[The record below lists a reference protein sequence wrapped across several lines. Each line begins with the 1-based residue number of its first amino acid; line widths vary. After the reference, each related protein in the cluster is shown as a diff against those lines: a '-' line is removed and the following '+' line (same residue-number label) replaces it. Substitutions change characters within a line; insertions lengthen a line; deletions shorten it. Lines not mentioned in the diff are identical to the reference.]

1 MVNRFEQL
9 LFPCF
14 CLLCGAPSRRPAD
27 ICAPCQQELPL
38 LGPHC
43 QRCAL
48 PLANAISAQC
58 GQCLKKAPDFQR
70 LIAGWRYQ
78 GSAARLISQFK
89 YQRQHSYGRVLA
101 DLLAEQILEAYEE
114 QAMPDLLVA
123 TPMHWLRRLKRG
135 FNHSEQLASHLSQ
148 RLGIPVYRDIRR
160 VRNSKPQQTLN
171 AELRR
176 HNLKSVFRARQLLDG
191 QRIAVVDDVVT
202 TGATANE
209 LSRTLLKAGAD
220 EVHIW
225 CLARTPK

>member
-9 LFPCF
+9 LFPGF
-14 CLLCGAPSRRPAD
+14 CLLCGAASRRRAD
-27 ICAPCQQELPL
+27 ICAPCQQELPA

-48 PLANAISAQC
+48 PLATVTSVPC

-114 QAMPDLLVA
+114 QAMPDLVVA

-209 LSRTLLKAGAD
+209 LSRTLLKAGAA

>member
-9 LFPCF
+9 LFPGF
-14 CLLCGAPSRRPAD
+14 CLLCGAPSQRSAD
-27 ICAPCQQELPL
+27 ICAPCEQELPI

-43 QRCAL
+43 QRCGL
-48 PLANAISAQC
+48 PLTTATASQC

-101 DLLAEQILEAYEE
+101 DLLAEQILGAYQQ

-123 TPMHWLRRLKRG
+123 TPMHWFRRLRRG
-135 FNHSEQLASHLSQ
+135 FNHSEQLASHLSK
-148 RLGIPVYRDIRR
+148 RLDIPVYRDIRR
-160 VRNSKPQQTLN
+160 VRHSKPQQSLN

-176 HNLKSVFRARQLLDG
+176 HNVKSVFKARGMLDG
-191 QRIAVVDDVVT
+191 QRVAIIDDVVT

-209 LSRTLLKAGAD
+209 LSRTLLKAGAAQ
-220 EVHIW
+220 VHIW